1 MTKERGEMSDYPVR
15 IRLNGRWHTVE
26 VSAGDTL
33 LEVLRNR
40 LRATEVKNGC
50 GKGDCG
56 ACAVI
61 MDGKAVNACLTL
73 AVQANGKEVIT
84 LRGIGTEQKPHALQ
98 KSFVEHGA
106 IQCGFC
112 TSGMIV
118 SATALLGRN
127 TKPTREEIREAIS
140 GNLCRCTGYKK
151 IIDAIEH
158 VELGGES

>member
-1 MTKERGEMSDYPVR
+1 MKSYPVK
-15 IRLNGRWHTVE
+15 IRLNGRSHAVA
-26 VSAGDTL
+26 VAAGDTL

-40 LRATEVKNGC
+40 LGATEVRNGC

-73 AVQANGKEVIT
+73 AVQANGNEVTT

-127 TKPTREEIREAIS
+127 AKPTREEIREAIS
-140 GNLCRCTGYKK
+140 GNLCRCTGYRK
-151 IIDAIEH
+151 IVDAIQH
-158 VELGGES
+158 VELEDES

>member
-1 MTKERGEMSDYPVR
+1 MKTHTVKMAV
-15 IRLNGRWHTVE
+15 NGVDVE
-26 VSAGDTL
+26 VSVRPDETL

-40 LRATEVKNGC
+40 VGRTDVKAGC

-61 MDGKAVNACLTL
+61 LDGGAVNSCLTL
-73 AVQANGKEVIT
+73 ALQAHGKKVVT
-84 LRGIGTEQKPHALQ
+84 LTGIGTEEKPHPLQ
-98 KSFVEHGA
+98 ESFVNHGA

-118 SATALLGRN
+118 VAKAFLDQN
-127 TKPTREEIREAIS
+127 PKPTRDEIRIAIS

-151 IIDAIEH
+151 IVDAIQEAAFA
-158 VELGGES
+158 GKP